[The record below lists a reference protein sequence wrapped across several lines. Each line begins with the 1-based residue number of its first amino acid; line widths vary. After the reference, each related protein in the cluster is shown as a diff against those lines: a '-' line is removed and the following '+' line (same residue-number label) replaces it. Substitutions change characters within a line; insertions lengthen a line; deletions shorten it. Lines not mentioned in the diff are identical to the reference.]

1 MVGSIFNIIFKK
13 ERNKFMLLLKG
24 YDSENNSYLVNDY
37 PYGFRL
43 RCKIRYW
50 LEYSEKL
57 GYRFCSQTS
66 NPKKNDIWNK
76 PKKSTYIDISACM
89 YLDENNHVTWGGIS
103 SYSNL
108 IEAEEFKRVYYEG
121 LSDIG
126 KQRLD
131 RWIKA
136 KTVYEQ
142 KIADGIPWQIAG
154 KETIIEMAK
163 GKEQ

>member
-1 MVGSIFNIIFKK
+1 MQ
-13 ERNKFMLLLKG
+13 LLKG
-24 YDSENNSYLVNDY
+24 FDSMNNGYLVNDY

-76 PKKSTYIDISACM
+76 PKKSTYISIVACM
-89 YLDENNHVTWGGIS
+89 HLDENNHVTWSGLS
-103 SYSNL
+103 EYSDL
-108 IEAEEFKRVYYEG
+108 KKATEFKAMFYEG
-121 LSDIG
+121 LSDVG

-131 RWIKA
+131 SWLIA
-136 KTVYEQ
+136 KTIYEE
-142 KIADGIPWQIAG
+142 KLSSGKTWQQAG
-154 KETIIEMAK
+154 VETVKETHVIW
-163 GKEQ
+163 

>member
-1 MVGSIFNIIFKK
+1 MQ
-13 ERNKFMLLLKG
+13 LLRG
-24 YDSENNSYLVNDY
+24 FDSETNSYLVLDY
-37 PYGFRL
+37 PYGFKL

-76 PKKSTYIDISACM
+76 PKKSTYISIVACM
-89 YLDENNHVTWGGIS
+89 HLDESNHVTWSGLS
-103 SYSNL
+103 EYSDL
-108 IEAEEFKRVYYEG
+108 KTATEFKEMFYGG

-131 RWIKA
+131 SWIRA
-136 KTVYEQ
+136 KTVYEENLR
-142 KIADGIPWQIAG
+142 KDNTR
-154 KETIIEMAK
+154 KKSEMEAVK
-163 GKEQ
+163 SLLFQE